1 MHLSKILEVAMGAEH
16 STIRYCYK
24 GEAIPFCV
32 GACFSRYFFNLA
44 ALSERKKR
52 WRRQQ
57 HDTTSFSFLPPCAV
71 LKASTFYQCAP
82 LLYTASINHLTPLI
96 FVLEPDNFELTY
108 FPGTIPCIRDISLL
122 YGAEHCLVTDK
133 VQLRK
138 ALKQFKRYPQ
148 SPMVIELTNLTA
160 FQIFGNAEDVLLNAG
175 ATSSK
180 PEVFVRRTKFPI
192 LPFKSELIDA
202 VIRLQMEKS
211 EKQFKEILILNEA
224 VRSRNLKI
232 NAQEREIG
240 RLKSMHLQQ
249 SKQHKK
255 VVQQIARKH
264 SEELMHAERR
274 YERAKQLKLES
285 DRLNLKQLEYVRKK
299 RTRCMMKRSKGNAFI
314 RGTLR
319 CIVYF
324 KKFLMYPQALH
335 SFQHPCHLL
344 LSTLCP

>member
-1 MHLSKILEVAMGAEH
+1 MVS
-16 STIRYCYK
+16 
-24 GEAIPFCV
+24 
-32 GACFSRYFFNLA
+32 
-44 ALSERKKR
+44 
-52 WRRQQ
+52 
-57 HDTTSFSFLPPCAV
+57 
-71 LKASTFYQCAP
+71 
-82 LLYTASINHLTPLI
+82 
-96 FVLEPDNFELTY
+96 
-108 FPGTIPCIRDISLL
+108 
-122 YGAEHCLVTDK
+122 DK

-175 ATSSK
+175 DFDAKDTSSK

-192 LPFKSELIDA
+192 LPFKNELIDA

-224 VRSRNLKI
+224 VRSRILKI

-299 RTRCMMKRSKGNAFI
+299 AYTVHDEEVKG
-314 RGTLR
+314 
-319 CIVYF
+319 
-324 KKFLMYPQALH
+324 
-335 SFQHPCHLL
+335 
-344 LSTLCP
+344 